1 MPPLKR
7 NGGVGLIYL
16 DACIVIYLVERHSRW
31 GEPVARA
38 TAQAAEGRFGVSPLL
53 ERACHQAW
61 RHVSNAT
68 SVLERF
74 VQLGIPEAVY
84 LQAARRRSLFGLK
97 TPDALTSPAFST
109 MVATLCGRMT
119 TGWRRRRTVS
129 L

>member
-53 ERACHQAW
+53 ERAY
-61 RHVSNAT
+61 VEF
-68 SVLERF
+68 LERF
-74 VQLGIPEAVY
+74 VQSGIPEAVY